1 MFTYH
6 DDQCVMMLDR
16 NHMNK
21 INHRKLLNSKWTAVS
36 PVNKEKHFMI
46 TDMEFD
52 EEGVVISCV
61 IEAVMSKRSMEINW
75 HDLKDQQRWLQGW
88 K

>member
-6 DDQCVMMLDR
+6 DYEYVMMSDR
-16 NHMNK
+16 NCMNK
-21 INHRKLLNSKWTAVS
+21 ITPKKLLHSKWTAVS

-52 EEGVVISCV
+52 EEGVVISCI
-61 IEAVMSKRSMEINW
+61 IEAVMSKRQVAINW
-75 HDLKDQQRWLQGW
+75 QDLKDQQRWLQGW
-88 K
+88 Q